1 MNINVTAGVPFF
13 LPTFRIV
20 KNNNFL
26 EMESSFFILNFEL
39 FCVWLFKMW
48 TFRGNVGA

>member
-1 MNINVTAGVPFF
+1 MNIYVTVGVPFF
-13 LPTFRIV
+13 SPHSELL